1 MLVVLA
7 LPELVLLSLTCG
19 PKVWT
24 LLNQPPLEEWDH
36 GVSFID
42 SVAQPADRHVTSLPS
57 LPACGGGGGGG

>member
-1 MLVVLA
+1 MVVLA

-57 LPACGGGGGGG
+57 LPACGGGG